1 MLQNPRR
8 KHFTLRGMKL
18 AAALLLA
25 ALCLANAP
33 APAHAQERGGR
44 GGPGQKQGLVPGER
58 ADREAQRRERA
69 ERREQRREQRFTPE
83 ERQKLRQDLLDAN
96 REMHGRRRR

>member
-8 KHFTLRGMKL
+8 EHLTLAAMRL

-25 ALCLANAP
+25 ALFLANAP
-33 APAHAQERGGR
+33 VPAHAQDRGGR
-44 GGPGQKQGLVPGER
+44 GGQGHKQGLVPSER
-58 ADREAQRRERA
+58 GDREAQRNERS

-83 ERQKLRQDLLDAN
+83 ERRQLRQDLLDAN
-96 REMHGRRRR
+96 REMRGRRR